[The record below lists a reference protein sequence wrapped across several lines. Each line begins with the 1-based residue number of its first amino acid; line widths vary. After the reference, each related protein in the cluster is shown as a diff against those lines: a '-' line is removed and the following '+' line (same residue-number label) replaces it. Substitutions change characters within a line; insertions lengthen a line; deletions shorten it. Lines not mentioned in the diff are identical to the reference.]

1 MLSLEGPATT
11 TKTTDSEGKTRCSG
25 TAALK
30 HTQVYPQGF
39 GQAHAA
45 AFKEYFLKMYTSGLD
60 APAGAGSTPAG
71 STSTPAGSAWAPAG
85 STASSDSTTPS
96 ASGSGSTASADAMAA
111 KRRRIGSRM
120 DELKF
125 IIAALPAEVLH
136 DLRDAWWLRDFEPQ
150 GAPWESGLANELAVE
165 RPLT

>member
-11 TKTTDSEGKTRCSG
+11 TKTIDAEGKTRCSG

-30 HTQVYPQGF
+30 QTQIYPHGF

-45 AFKEYFLKMYTSGLD
+45 AFKEYFLTRYTSGLD
-60 APAGAGSTPAG
+60 APGGAGASTA
-71 STSTPAGSAWAPAG
+71 SADSTPAGSASGPAG
-85 STASSDSTTPS
+85 STASADSTTPS
-96 ASGSGSTASADAMAA
+96 ASGSGSTASADDMAA